1 MKALTE
7 AFEQLQIPWEKDTA
21 DKFVGYMDGILE
33 WNEKI
38 NLTAIKDRDE
48 FVVKHLVDSI
58 LCAGFPEYKNS
69 ESIIDVGTGA
79 GFPGIPL
86 AIISPD
92 TDFGLADSLNKR
104 LKVIND
110 LTDRLGIYNVE
121 TVHGRAEE
129 LARNKNFREN
139 FDLCVSRA
147 VADLSVLSEY
157 CIPFVKIGGKFI
169 ANMAVLAEYC
179 LPFIRMGGHLLAYK
193 GPDVNEELKSAE
205 KAIKTLGG
213 KVLRIETTPLQ
224 GYEHNIVVIEKMKKT
239 PAKYPRRA
247 GTPVKEPIL

>member
-21 DKFVGYMDGILE
+21 DKFFGYMDGILE

-92 TDFGLADSLNKR
+92 KDFVLADSLNKR
-104 LKVIND
+104 LRVIND

-147 VADLSVLSEY
+147 V
-157 CIPFVKIGGKFI
+157 

>member
-21 DKFVGYMDGILE
+21 GKFVGYMDGILE

-92 TDFGLADSLNKR
+92 KDFVLADSLNKR
-104 LKVIND
+104 LRVIND

-147 VADLSVLSEY
+147 V
-157 CIPFVKIGGKFI
+157 